1 MACQV
6 CPELT
11 LQLSPPNDFV
21 AGIRYDGPYDHM
33 DRDELSTTRNFR
45 YTLVISM
52 FFKVTV
58 LAAFVREKRLLESSN
73 SLVAY
78 SGFGVWFQDSY
89 EGLEEVLVPVNH
101 HCPACHRIESGPIVL
116 VINARTISA

>member
-1 MACQV
+1 
-6 CPELT
+6 LT

-33 DRDELSTTRNFR
+33 DCDELSTTSNFR

-58 LAAFVREKRLLESSN
+58 LAAFGREKRLLESSN

-78 SGFGVWFQDSY
+78 SGFGVWCRDSY
-89 EGLEEVLVPVNH
+89 EGLEEVLVLVNH
-101 HCPACHRIESGPIVL
+101 HCPACHRTESGPIVL
-116 VINARTISA
+116 VINAQTISA